1 MGTLGGVGVCVRD
14 IPLVPHRGNH
24 YLCLNHFIFPMDIL
38 KKELTSIYARQNL
51 SSEHLSTLVVDECR
65 HIVETS
71 AAVEDDCRVITDAAT
86 DTCHIFGGAF
96 ARLIGMESDR
106 IPFSIH
112 ADSGDEDIIYT
123 RIHPEDLVDKRMLEY
138 EFFKLV
144 DKMPSETKCDFRAC
158 CRIRIKGCGE
168 RYIFADN
175 TTRILRLSP
184 AGMIWLILCTY
195 NLSPCQS
202 HGVGINPVI
211 IDIASGD
218 VAEVALSKKRDQILT
233 PREKEILSLIRDG
246 YPSKIIAD
254 RLCISIH
261 TVNRHRQNILEKLS
275 VGNSLEAIMAA
286 SAMRLM

>member
-51 SSEHLSTLVVDECR
+51 SSKHLSTLVVDECR

-96 ARLIGMESDR
+96 ARLIGMGSDR
-106 IPFSIH
+106 IPFSLH

-168 RYIFADN
+168 IYLRRQHDQDTKALPGRDDMADSMHIQSI
-175 TTRILRLSP
+175 TLSVTRSRH
-184 AGMIWLILCTY
+184 
-195 NLSPCQS
+195 QS
-202 HGVGINPVI
+202 RH
-211 IDIASGD
+211 
-218 VAEVALSKKRDQILT
+218 
-233 PREKEILSLIRDG
+233 
-246 YPSKIIAD
+246 
-254 RLCISIH
+254 
-261 TVNRHRQNILEKLS
+261 NRHRLRRRGRGGAVEKKRPDTHSTGKGNIKS
-275 VGNSLEAIMAA
+275 HT
-286 SAMRLM
+286 